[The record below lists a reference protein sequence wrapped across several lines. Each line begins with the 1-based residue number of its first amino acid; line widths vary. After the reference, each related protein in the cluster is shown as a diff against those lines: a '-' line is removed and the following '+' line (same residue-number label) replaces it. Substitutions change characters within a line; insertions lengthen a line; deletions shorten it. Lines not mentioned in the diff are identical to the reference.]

1 MGSSFDDN
9 GNSQPNEGTQFE
21 ESVDRTFDDDEDTRQ
36 PTKKQKNQRRATT
49 SSRSNRSKWWDHYT
63 VDELDPTIAHCKY
76 CTASISCHS
85 KNGTTS
91 LANHTKRCKKYPPN
105 LDLKQKKI
113 EFDIARRVNED
124 GSVDTVGVPNLWEFD
139 YDLCR
144 KKLATMLIV
153 DELPFAFVEREGFRE
168 YCRALNPLF
177 KIPSRSTATRDC
189 YSLFIEKRNELK
201 SFFHNFKS
209 RICLTTDTWTSGQN
223 LSYMCL
229 TSHFIDDNWNL
240 QKKIIN
246 FCEPHDSNFEILA
259 WWKDQTK
266 RYPILQK
273 MAKDVLAIPISTVAS
288 ESAFSTGGRI
298 LDDFRTSLTPKM
310 AEALICAQDWLRKS
324 RTPLAIEESL
334 LALEEMEEGNALTL
348 EHPEVIIDETLDTV
362 EDD

>member
-21 ESVDRTFDDDEDTRQ
+21 ESVDRTFDEDEDTRQ

-63 VDELDPTIAHCKY
+63 VDELDPTIAH
-76 CTASISCHS
+76 S
-85 KNGTTS
+85 
-91 LANHTKRCKKYPPN
+91 
-105 LDLKQKKI
+105 
-113 EFDIARRVNED
+113 
-124 GSVDTVGVPNLWEFD
+124 
-139 YDLCR
+139 
-144 KKLATMLIV
+144 
-153 DELPFAFVEREGFRE
+153 
-168 YCRALNPLF
+168 
-177 KIPSRSTATRDC
+177 
-189 YSLFIEKRNELK
+189 
-201 SFFHNFKS
+201 
-209 RICLTTDTWTSGQN
+209 
-223 LSYMCL
+223 
-229 TSHFIDDNWNL
+229 
-240 QKKIIN
+240 
-246 FCEPHDSNFEILA
+246 

-334 LALEEMEEGNALTL
+334 LALKEMEEGNALTL